1 MTLPNTYCSRPKALS
16 TLSVTSSTLCTAGA
30 LCCRTIAS
38 THGHIT
44 SSCLCLALCDQSHR
58 LEPAATAISEA
69 VVVSEEM
76 AELARPI
83 ELKRH
88 TSTTAAEQAVTVTEF
103 PSSEKASKWSTF
115 VGWADRV
122 RARCTSTTACVCTYI
137 PESFVAF
144 GNLISICC

>member
-69 VVVSEEM
+69 VVVSE
-76 AELARPI
+76 
-83 ELKRH
+83 LKRH
-88 TSTTAAEQAVTVTEF
+88 TSSTAAEQAVTVTEF

-115 VGWADRV
+115 VGWANRV
-122 RARCTSTTACVCTYI
+122 RARCTSTTACVCAYI
-137 PESFVAF
+137 PESFLAF
-144 GNLISICC
+144 GNHISICC